1 MGVPPPCDG
10 IGRQEPAAATAT
22 ATATAT
28 VAPLYCVLNKKYTI
42 CDFFFFER
50 EMRDMAFLLDDMYG
64 FHYIGL
70 NIFYMDRF
78 V

>member
-1 MGVPPPCDG
+1 MRYRFHWGGPPPYDG
-10 IGRQEPAAATAT
+10 IGRQEPAA
-22 ATATAT
+22 ATAT